1 MRAVLLFTLLLAVF
15 WDTDAQ
21 EVRSMTLD
29 ECISFAL
36 TNNEQLAIAEL
47 ENDIARTQ
55 INEALSAGLPQVN
68 GNVNVQKNIQ
78 IQTSFIQDFISPAV
92 YGVLIQEGLLVD
104 PTIPEPQTFPA
115 AFGTNYFGQAS
126 VSVSQLI
133 FNGSYFVGLKA
144 ARTVKELSEKK
155 QRQTEVEIVRNVSNA
170 YYLVLIAQENLEFL
184 ATNFGTIDTLLNET
198 QLMYDNG
205 FAEKIDVSRIKIQHN
220 NLRTNLLNSTE
231 LLLTS
236 INVLKFQMGMPL
248 NEPIQLA
255 GDLKSIQLELIDEV
269 EDVAY
274 SNRPEYE
281 VLQTNKKLAE
291 LNVMNFRSM
300 YIPNLYANYNL
311 GWTSGTNTFSDLRQF
326 NDETWFKY
334 SNIGVTLSIPIF
346 DGLYKRSMIQRSKVQ
361 MLQIDA
367 GLSQLENNISRE
379 ISESQVKLNNARRS
393 LEAQTENVDLAQEV
407 YNSTKI
413 KYQEGVG
420 PNLEVIE
427 ANNALKEAQ
436 TNYLNAVY
444 DAISAQIELRK
455 AQGTLYQSK
464 N

>member
-15 WDTDAQ
+15 WDTHAQ
-21 EVRSMTLD
+21 EVRTMTLD
-29 ECISFAL
+29 ECINFAL
-36 TNNEQLAIAEL
+36 ANNEQLEIAVL

-55 INEALSAGLPQVN
+55 ISEALSAGLPQVN

-104 PTIPEPQTFPA
+104 PTIPAPQTFPA

-198 QLMYDNG
+198 QLMYENG
-205 FAEKIDVSRIKIQHN
+205 FAEKMDVSRIKIQHN

-248 NEPIQLA
+248 NEPIKLA
-255 GDLKSIQLELIDEV
+255 GDLESIQLEQLEESQDL
-269 EDVAY
+269 AY

-300 YIPNLYANYNL
+300 YFPNIYANYNL
-311 GWTSGTNTFSDLRQF
+311 GWTSGTNTFSDLSRF
-326 NDETWFKY
+326 NNETWFKY

-379 ISESQVKLNNARRS
+379 ISEAKIKLSNAKRS
-393 LEAQTENVDLAQEV
+393 LEAQTENVELAQEV

-455 AQGTLYQSK
+455 AQGTLYQST